1 MKIIYI
7 SSLDETHSK
16 DLNLL
21 LVTKNGLRIF
31 IQFHT
36 RIQSTI
42 EPYLSKFVSLDR
54 PIDNF
59 EIVFVKWPIILAN
72 KKNVGHVGLLM
83 DKSSTVAS
91 TQQSRKM
98 ITGFLDKNCCL
109 MVESNDHITKDEIP
123 FKTIYFYSVNP
134 LKTTI
139 NEESG
144 KQLMENAGIIKIS
157 ADHYYDDLEI
167 SKIPEKS
174 LVSSSTA
181 SLLDLPKNGVLINK
195 EFLFNGKTGSLA
207 YNSLPDIIRQVYL
220 PASHYVFLTSESLDF
235 VLKARPIDFLFQ
247 ILHISPPEAP
257 IDEYFAR
264 INQNDRNRLLPNTEN
279 KKSVKCLKASE
290 EIIKKAVLAFF
301 KLGDSIPLTK
311 NESGERR
318 DFYEA
323 YGKVIQPERKKY
335 TFKIEAFILYFSR
348 LIRPV
353 WNKKLVEKSVFECLI
368 YDRLENFSEE
378 ELQLVRKRILE
389 IKNFINSK
397 NEKLLIR
404 NVQNFEEKRKSE
416 RKNIL
421 EFSNRNT
428 GPLDKQENSGSQNKI
443 KGNLEEIIWDEKVF
457 IKKKLFFNFY

>member
-1 MKIIYI
+1 M
-7 SSLDETHSK
+7 S
-16 DLNLL
+16 
-21 LVTKNGLRIF
+21 V
-31 IQFHT
+31 
-36 RIQSTI
+36 
-42 EPYLSKFVSLDR
+42 DR
-54 PIDNF
+54 PIDDF
-59 EIVFVKWPIILAN
+59 EIVFVKWPILLAN

-98 ITGFLDKNCCL
+98 INGFLDKNCCL
-109 MVESNDHITKDEIP
+109 MVESNEHMTIKDDIA
-123 FKTIYFYSVNP
+123 FKTIYFYSINP
-134 LKTTI
+134 LKTAI

-157 ADHYYDDLEI
+157 TDYYYDDLEI
-167 SKIPEKS
+167 SKIPERS
-174 LVSSSTA
+174 LVSSSIA
-181 SLLDLPKNGVLINK
+181 SLLDLPKYDVLINK

-247 ILHISPPEAP
+247 ILHISPPESL
-257 IDEYFAR
+257 IDEYEFNKFVNSFGGIETCCMLLEIICNGDMVYFFNETLDKKLKEEYFVR
-264 INQNDRNRLLPNTEN
+264 INQNDRNRLLPNTDN

-290 EIIKKAVLAFF
+290 EIIKKAVLVFF
-301 KLGDSIPLTK
+301 KLGDSIPETK
-311 NESGERR
+311 NESGGRP
-318 DFYEA
+318 DFYEN

-428 GPLDKQENSGSQNKI
+428 GPLEKQEDSAPQNKI
-443 KGNLEEIIWDEKVF
+443 KGNLEEIIWDEKVC
-457 IKKKLFFNFY
+457 NFYYFLFIFLYF